1 MRSRANSMTALLP
14 ALPATAD
21 LVTADLALML
31 ERQVASQIAHIND
44 IDVADEWRRR
54 AEALATYLAGTDG
67 HGPMLGALRRTEA
80 RIGQLLGASPG
91 SGKRETPRA
100 EFIHYERRRE
110 FRTLADAVDEGLLAY
125 EDDDDESPW
134 RASRRALLLAA
145 LLRDLSGVK
154 GSVTVEWYT
163 PGRYIEAAREVLGGI
178 DLDPA
183 SSELA
188 NETVQADEIFTQ
200 DEDGLVADWH
210 GRVWL
215 NPPYGKGTGLFTTK
229 LVEEHAAGRVSA
241 AVLLINAYGF
251 DSGWF
256 QPLWN
261 HLLCFTDHRIIFTS
275 PQRGT
280 GGPAN
285 ANLFVYLGP
294 DAQRFA
300 EVFSEFGAIVRRVA

>member
-1 MRSRANSMTALLP
+1 MSSGLLP

-21 LVTADLALML
+21 LVTADLAVML
-31 ERQVASQIAHIND
+31 ERQVAAQIARIDD

-54 AEALATYLAGTDG
+54 AEALATYLAGTEG
-67 HGPMLGALRRTEA
+67 HLPMLGAMRRTEA
-80 RIGQLLGASPG
+80 RIGQLLG
-91 SGKRETPRA
+91 KRVGRGRSEMNRHANSFEPYLRD
-100 EFIHYERRRE
+100 E
-110 FRTLADAVDEGLLAY
+110 FRVLADVVDEGLLAY
-125 EDDDDESPW
+125 SDDNEESAW
-134 RASRRALLLAA
+134 RATRRALVLAA
-145 LLRDLSGVK
+145 RLRDLSGVK

-163 PGRYIEAAREVLGGI
+163 PARYIEAAREVLGGI

-200 DEDGLVADWH
+200 DDDGLIADWH

-215 NPPYGKGTGLFTTK
+215 NPPYGKGTGLFATK
-229 LVEEHAAGRVSA
+229 LVEEHAAGRVTA

-261 HLLCFTDHRIIFTS
+261 HLLCFTDHRIVFTS

-285 ANLFVYLGP
+285 ANLFAYLGP
-294 DAQRFA
+294 DEQRFA